1 MRRVAQRVAVYIDG
15 LNLYYGLKSK
25 GWRRYYWLDVQRLSE
40 SLMRSYQGLQ
50 FVRYFTAELLP
61 DGGAD
66 ARLERQN
73 AYLQALTT
81 LPKVDIQYG
90 FHSAKTITCPHCGA
104 AIRTYE
110 EKMTDVNIAVALL
123 EDANNNL
130 YDAAIL
136 ISADSDLTRP
146 IEIVRQKY
154 PDKWI
159 IAAFPPNR
167 RSSHLNAAANE
178 SFTLGRKRIA
188 QSQLPDPVAK
198 PDGYPVHKPVRWR

>member
-1 MRRVAQRVAVYIDG
+1 MERVAVYIDG

-40 SLMRSYQGLQ
+40 NLLRPPQRLQ
-50 FVRYFTAELLP
+50 FVRYFTAKLLP
-61 DGGAD
+61 KYTPA
-66 ARLERQN
+66 ARVDRQD
-73 AYLQALTT
+73 AYLQALAS

-90 FHSAKTITCPHCGA
+90 FHSAKTITCRHCGA
-104 AIRTYE
+104 VSRTYE

-123 EDANNNL
+123 EDARDDL

-146 IEIVRQKY
+146 IEIARQKY
-154 PDKWI
+154 ADKRV
-159 IAAFPPNR
+159 IAVFPPDR
-167 RSSHLNAAANE
+167 ISRDLRAVANE

-198 PDGYPVHKPVRWR
+198 PDGYPVHKPARWR

>member
-1 MRRVAQRVAVYIDG
+1 MQRVAQRVAVYIDG

-40 SLMRSYQGLQ
+40 GLMRPYQSLQ

-61 DGGAD
+61 GRGAD
-66 ARLERQN
+66 ARIERHT
-73 AYLQALTT
+73 AYLQALSS

-90 FHSAKTITCPHCGA
+90 FHIPKTLTCPHCGE

-154 PDKWI
+154 ADKWV

-188 QSQLPDPVAK
+188 QSQLPNPVIK
-198 PDGYPVHKPVRWR
+198 PDGYPVAKPDNWQ

>member
-1 MRRVAQRVAVYIDG
+1 MQRRRVAVYIDG

-40 SLMRSYQGLQ
+40 SLMRPYQRLQ

-90 FHSAKTITCPHCGA
+90 FHSAKTITCRHCGET
-104 AIRTYE
+104 IRTYE

-123 EDANNNL
+123 QDAHDDL

-136 ISADSDLTRP
+136 ISADSDLTAP
-146 IEIVRQKY
+146 IQVVRQKY
-154 PDKWI
+154 ANKRVI
-159 IAAFPPNR
+159 VRFPPNR
-167 RSSHLNAAANE
+167 ISQDLRAAA
-178 SFTLGRKRIA
+178 SGSSRIGRDLLRDN
-188 QSQLPDPVAK
+188 QLPDPVAK
-198 PDGYPVHKPVRWR
+198 PDGYPVHKPAHWR